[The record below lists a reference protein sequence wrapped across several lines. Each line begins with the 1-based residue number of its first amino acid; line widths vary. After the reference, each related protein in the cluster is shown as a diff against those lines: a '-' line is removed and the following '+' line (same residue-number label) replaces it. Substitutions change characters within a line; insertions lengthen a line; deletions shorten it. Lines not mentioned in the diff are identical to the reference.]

1 MLIAAV
7 AVSSGIAP
15 EVPLLRALLNSVVQ
29 LAEVDEFELMQA
41 DRMLARVSILVRGT
55 LLEARVELAN
65 PVTVLARSAALA
77 MPVTPPGLEAMTW
90 VASVATPAIA

>member
-15 EVPLLRALLNSVVQ
+15 EAPLLRALLNRVVQ

-41 DRMLARVSILVRGT
+41 DRMLARV
-55 LLEARVELAN
+55 
-65 PVTVLARSAALA
+65 
-77 MPVTPPGLEAMTW
+77 
-90 VASVATPAIA
+90 